1 MATREGDRYSTR
13 PGGANFSRWTALPQ
27 RHAHD
32 SETRPFFVTSEFLV
46 FVLLLMG
53 LAITAGSSPSVDARF
68 FWEWATLASIAY
80 MLSRGLA
87 KSGAAAAATATRSQI
102 AQRGR
107 LSRLR
112 AGSPRL
118 PNTEPEG
125 GHMAKIETPTEL
137 FVHKL
142 GAALTMEETIL
153 GMLEDLQEEASDST
167 LQRNLREH
175 HAETQQQ
182 IQNLHRIFEALG
194 ADADKQP

>member
-80 MLSRGLA
+80 MLSRGFA
-87 KSGAAAAATATRSQI
+87 KSGTRS
-102 AQRGR
+102 
-107 LSRLR
+107 R
-112 AGSPRL
+112 AWDPR
-118 PNTEPEG
+118 
-125 GHMAKIETPTEL
+125 
-137 FVHKL
+137 
-142 GAALTMEETIL
+142 
-153 GMLEDLQEEASDST
+153 EDLGDSD
-167 LQRNLREH
+167 RDR
-175 HAETQQQ
+175 
-182 IQNLHRIFEALG
+182 R
-194 ADADKQP
+194 D